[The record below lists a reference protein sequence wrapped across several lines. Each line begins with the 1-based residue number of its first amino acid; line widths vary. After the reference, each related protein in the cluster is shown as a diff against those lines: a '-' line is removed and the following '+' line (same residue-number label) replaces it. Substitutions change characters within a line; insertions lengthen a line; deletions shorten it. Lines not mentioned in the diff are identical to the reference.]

1 MSQEEKKHSNATNHY
16 AYYPD
21 DQWVP
26 KWNWLAYGFRPI
38 FLVLAPYMILSMILW
53 GLVYSG
59 YINIP
64 FLGDTLT
71 WHIYEMLFG
80 IATAGIMAF
89 LFTGLPEL
97 FPGWVP
103 IIGWRLFLIVLW
115 WVLGRVSF
123 WMIDIVGVPIV
134 AGINLSL
141 LVWILYHAKDVIL
154 DPLQRHASLAYT
166 IVAIFGIEVWFFASV
181 MGKAETSSLIILK
194 VAVGAFVV
202 LTLLALRRVNMEAIN
217 EIIEDEEID
226 DVFIAPPPRYNLA
239 IFTVI
244 LFTVVEFFYPQNS
257 ILGWLGLAVGAALL
271 GILNDYVLKDESIYH
286 IAYVWYLGFIPVMF
300 ALGYALMGWDL
311 LNPDFFGI
319 NHFRHFITSGGIG
332 LGYLMVMIIVSY
344 VHTGRQLVANIW
356 THLMV
361 GFIIL
366 ATFMRALIPF
376 FEAQSSFLYLAS
388 SIVWTLPFFI
398 YIGVFFKYL
407 VRERA
412 DGVKG

>member
-1 MSQEEKKHSNATNHY
+1 MSKIRENTNATNHY
-16 AYYPD
+16 EYYPD

-38 FLVLAPYMILSMILW
+38 FLVLAPYMIISMGLW
-53 GLVYSG
+53 GLVWSG
-59 YINIP
+59 MINIS
-64 FLGDTLT
+64 FMNDTLT

-103 IIGWRLFLIVLW
+103 VVGWRLAIITLW
-115 WVLGRVSF
+115 WVLGRISF
-123 WMIDIVGVPIV
+123 WMVDIIGVPIV
-134 AGINLSL
+134 AGLNLSL
-141 LVWILYHAKDVIL
+141 LVWILWHAKDVVL

-166 IVAIFGIEVWFFASV
+166 LVAIFVIESWFFMSMAG
-181 MGKAETSSLIILK
+181 MTETSGMEILK
-194 VAVGAFVV
+194 VATGAFVV

-217 EIIEDEEID
+217 EIMEDEEID
-226 DVFIAPPPRYNLA
+226 DVFIAPPPSYNLP
-239 IFTVI
+239 IFAVI
-244 LFTVVEFFYPQNS
+244 IFTVVEFLYPENS
-257 ILGWLGLAVGAALL
+257 ILGWLGLAVAAATL

-286 IAYVWYLGFIPVMF
+286 LPYIYYLGLVPIMISLGYGFM
-300 ALGYALMGWDL
+300 GYALLTDGE
-311 LNPDFFGI
+311 GI
-319 NHFRHFITSGGIG
+319 NHYRHFITSGGIG
-332 LGYLMVMIIVSY
+332 LAYMMVMIIVSY
-344 VHTGRQLVANIW
+344 VHTGRQLIFSIW

-376 FEAQSSFLYLAS
+376 FEEYTSFLYLAS
-388 SIVWTLPFFI
+388 SIVWVLPFFI
-398 YIGVFFKYL
+398 YIGVFFKFL
-407 VRERA
+407 VKPRA